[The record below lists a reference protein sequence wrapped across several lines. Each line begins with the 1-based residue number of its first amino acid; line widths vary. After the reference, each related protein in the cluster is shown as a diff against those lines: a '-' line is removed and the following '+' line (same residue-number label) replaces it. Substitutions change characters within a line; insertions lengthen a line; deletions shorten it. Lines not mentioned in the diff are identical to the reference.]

1 MNVIAREQLGFMEA
15 VKLAWSRLTEM
26 NGRSRRSE
34 FWWAMLAFMIC
45 YWVLSMVVSVALP
58 LLAAQIVISLLM
70 LLVLPLTARRL
81 QDGGHSK
88 WWVVVAW
95 VASTVSN
102 IYMAVSPAM
111 DALTSVNPDPE
122 AVLGLYTDPVI
133 IVCGLVSAVA
143 GIATFVFCLMD
154 GKPEANQ
161 YGESP
166 KYYTPY

>member
-1 MNVIAREQLGFMEA
+1 M
-15 VKLAWSRLTEM
+15 S
-26 NGRSRRSE
+26 
-34 FWWAMLAFMIC
+34 C
-45 YWVLSMVVSVALP
+45 YWVLSTVVSLALP
-58 LLAAQIVISLLM
+58 VLAAQIVSSLLM

-88 WWVVVAW
+88 WWVIVSW
-95 VASTVSN
+95 VASAVMN
-102 IYMAVSPAM
+102 IYMASSSAM

-122 AVLGLYTDPVI
+122 AALSMFTSPVVV
-133 IVCGLVSAVA
+133 VCGLVSMVA

-166 KYYTPY
+166 KYGRSDV